1 MKKAGELLKM
11 ARIIHCKFCDAFIK
25 DYDHYAAHMEKDH
38 SEMIAPDMDAWQ
50 FIFYLRSGK
59 THGNCVV
66 CKNPTEWNPK
76 THKYHRFCN
85 NPKCKE
91 KYVDTFRNRMVGK
104 YGKVNLLNDP
114 EQQKIMLA
122 NRKISGEYTWRDKIH
137 TSKYTGTYELSFL
150 QFLDEIMNFDPED
163 VIAPSPH
170 TYYYIYEGKQHF
182 YIPDFYIPSL
192 NLEIEIKE
200 GTNNHPKIQ
209 AIDKVKEKLKD
220 DVMRSNANTFN
231 YLKIVEKDNYKFLKY
246 LEVAK
251 ERFANNDTRPIVM
264 I

>member
-1 MKKAGELLKM
+1 MSKTL
-11 ARIIHCKFCDAFIK
+11 HCKYCDAFIK
-25 DYDHYAAHMEKDH
+25 DYDHYAAHMESDH
-38 SEMIAPDMDAWQ
+38 SDLILPGMDGWQ

-59 THGNCVV
+59 TQGSCVV
-66 CKNPTEWNPK
+66 CKKATEWNPK

-91 KYVDTFRNRMVGK
+91 KYVKTFQNRMVGK

-122 NRKISGEYTWRDKIH
+122 NRKISGEYTWSDKIH
-137 TSKYTGTYELSFL
+137 TSKYTGSYELSFL
-150 QFLDEIMNFDPED
+150 QFLDEIMNFDPGD
-163 VIAPSPH
+163 VVAPSPH
-170 TYYYIYEGKQHF
+170 TYYYEYEGKTHF
-182 YIPDFYIPSL
+182 YIPDFYITSL

-209 AIDKVKEKLKD
+209 AVDKVKERLKD
-220 DVMRSNANTFN
+220 EVMKSNANTFN
-231 YLKIVEKDNYKFLKY
+231 YLKIVEKDNEKFLRY